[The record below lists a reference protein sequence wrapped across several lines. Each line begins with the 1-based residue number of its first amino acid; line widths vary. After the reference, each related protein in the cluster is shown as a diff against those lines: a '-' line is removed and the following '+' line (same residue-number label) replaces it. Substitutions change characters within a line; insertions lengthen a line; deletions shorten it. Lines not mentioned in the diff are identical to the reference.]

1 MLGSGSGR
9 KPPTANAKQP
19 TPQVVVL
26 GSGTSN
32 GVPMLG
38 VEYRPEYLA
47 NPKNWRTRPS
57 IIILGPEGNVL
68 VDCTPEL
75 RLQMAREGLFRIDNV
90 IITHTHADH
99 IMGMD
104 DLRSICMKTRHPMP
118 IYADGESQENIRR
131 IFPYA
136 FLVDPPDGIEVPR
149 FEFHVPG
156 QSVSLCGLDIQI
168 LRVMHGPKTQV
179 LALRV
184 NDFAYVTDVNY
195 IPPSEMERLR
205 GLDTLILD
213 AVRYRPHPN
222 HYHYEAALEVAR
234 DLGAKMTYFTHLS
247 SDYDHDKT
255 NGELPSNIQ
264 LAWDGLRIDC

>member
-1 MLGSGSGR
+1 M
-9 KPPTANAKQP
+9 PEAVA
-19 TPQVVVL
+19 PQVVVL

-38 VEYRPEYLA
+38 VEYTPEYLA
-47 NPKNWRTRPS
+47 NPKNWRTRCS
-57 IIILGPEGNVL
+57 IILLGPEGNVL
-68 VDCTPEL
+68 VDCAPEL
-75 RLQMAREGLFRIDNV
+75 RLQMAREGLHRIDDV

-104 DLRSICMKTRHPMP
+104 DLRSICMKTRRPMP
-118 IYADGESQENIRR
+118 IYADEISQQDIRR

-136 FLVDPPDGIEVPR
+136 FLENPPSGIEVPR
-149 FEFHVPG
+149 FDLHTPG
-156 QSVSLCGLDIQI
+156 RSLFLCGFDIQI

-195 IPPSEMERLR
+195 IPPEEWERLQ

-213 AVRYRPHPN
+213 AVRYKPHPN
-222 HYHYEAALEVAR
+222 HYHFEAAIEVAQALDAR
-234 DLGAKMTYFTHLS
+234 MTYFTHLS

-255 NGELPSNIQ
+255 NAELPANIQ
-264 LAWDGLRIDC
+264 LAYDGLRIAI